1 MPGTVVRD
9 TLAPDLLSGKTLTTA
24 GGAFNGTAWEALWPG
39 EVQFT
44 LYVPTATGTTPT
56 MTVTIEGCETSDFST
71 DDVVAYGTFS
81 VVDPADASNFGLT
94 TYVDSKYVRASGIVT
109 GTSGVMTGS
118 TLTPVLPHDR
128 RVRGTAPTSRVLA

>member
-56 MTVTIEGCETSDFST
+56 ITVTIEGCETSDFST
-71 DDVVAYGTFS
+71 DNVVAYGTFS